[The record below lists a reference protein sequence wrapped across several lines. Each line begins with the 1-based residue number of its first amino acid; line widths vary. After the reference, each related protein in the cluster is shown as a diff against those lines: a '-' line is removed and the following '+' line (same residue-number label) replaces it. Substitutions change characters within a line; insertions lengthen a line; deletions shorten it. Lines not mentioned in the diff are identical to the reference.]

1 MTTAPAVSTS
11 PTAPNASTSRSNAP
25 GAAGRFASTFA
36 AALGMPAIA
45 EMSLAVPAHAAPA
58 DAQSPQDRATPAA
71 PDARAAD
78 TPRDPANSPE
88 SPADNDAQA
97 PEAAAD
103 TEAPAN
109 EPADQ
114 SANQSAD
121 QPTDARRQSAAEPRP
136 ADIATG
142 DPLAATPTID
152 PLIAASAASA
162 QADPALVS
170 AEVGA
175 SERPSAH
182 RRADSPAGTPANDPD
197 ASAPTQAQPAPE
209 VPTDP
214 LGLIRHDASQPNSSA
229 HHSFS
234 DSRTDGHS
242 ADLFNAEAHSNTPTD
257 TEPSRATLNAR
268 AAAASAHANAPTM
281 STQAATV
288 AAGLA
293 AAAPAQSTTSGP
305 AKGTQDLLGMLGT
318 AARPNVFGVSTG
330 PVRTTA
336 AQAPASAS
344 ASVEAQ
350 LARGLAAALRQK
362 GGLLTLRLNPEHLGP
377 VRIEVRVD
385 PEGVTAKLDA
395 QNPQTRQK
403 LLADLD
409 SLRRAIEERG
419 LKIHRVEVVGAPD
432 AARPDAPR
440 QSDHAHD
447 HTDHH
452 AQQQWGGSSSGG
464 SSARDDRGSD
474 DKHWNQARWQP
485 ADHDAHHWTPST
497 DDSLDDPAHA
507 LLMLRLD
514 TVA

>member
-1 MTTAPAVSTS
+1 MTTARAVSTS
-11 PTAPNASTSRSNAP
+11 PTAPNASTSRSTAP

-58 DAQSPQDRATPAA
+58 DAQSPHDRATPAA
-71 PDARAAD
+71 SDARAAD
-78 TPRDPANSPE
+78 ATRDPANSPE

-114 SANQSAD
+114 SANHSAD
-121 QPTDARRQSAAEPRP
+121 QPTDARRQSVAEPRP
-136 ADIATG
+136 ADLATG

-152 PLIAASAASA
+152 PLVAATAASA

-170 AEVGA
+170 AEVAA

-182 RRADSPAGTPANDPD
+182 RRADTAAGAPANDPA
-197 ASAPTQAQPAPE
+197 ASAQTQAQPAPE

-214 LGLIRHDASQPNSSA
+214 LGLIRHDSNQPNSSP
-229 HHSFS
+229 HPSFS
-234 DSRTDGHS
+234 DSRPDGHS
-242 ADLFNAEAHSNTPTD
+242 ADLFNSEANSTTPTD

-268 AAAASAHANAPTM
+268 AAASAHANAPVT
-281 STQAATV
+281 STPTTAV
-288 AAGLA
+288 AAGIA
-293 AAAPAQSTTSGP
+293 AAAPAPTTASGP

-318 AARPNVFGVSTG
+318 AARPNVFGVSTK

-336 AQAPASAS
+336 AQAPGSAS

-350 LARGLAAALRQK
+350 IARGLAAALRQK

-409 SLRRAIEERG
+409 SLRRSIEERG

-440 QSDHAHD
+440 QPDHAHD

-452 AQQQWGGSSSGG
+452 TQQQWGGSSSGG
-464 SSARDDRGSD
+464 FSARDDRGSD

-497 DDSLDDPAHA
+497 DDSLDDPAHD